1 MRHPSRRHFAASTA
15 AAGVLGAA
23 PWPILAA
30 RPALAAP
37 ATTIRAATRVI
48 EVHSRAAL
56 HCHHLCHMAA
66 GMMTTVEYRS

>member
-1 MRHPSRRHFAASTA
+1 MRHPSLRHFAASTA
-15 AAGVLGAA
+15 AAGLLGKA

-30 RPALAAP
+30 LPALATP
-37 ATTIRAATRVI
+37 ATTIRATLRVI
-48 EVHSRAAL
+48 EVHGRAAL

>member
-1 MRHPSRRHFAASTA
+1 MRHPSRRHFMASAA
-15 AAGVLGAA
+15 AAGLLGTA

-37 ATTIRAATRVI
+37 ATTIRATTRVI
-48 EVHSRAAL
+48 DVHGRAAL
-56 HCHHLCHMAA
+56 HCHHLYHMAG